1 MLGASTEKGS
11 RTMRNGYQ
19 VGDMVWGK
27 VKYHPWWPGLVFDEA
42 VASSVVFKEKRE
54 GCLLVAF
61 FGDASYGWFDP
72 GELLPFA
79 LHYSEKLMQTNA
91 QTFLTAVEEA
101 LDETRRRA
109 ALGLACCCRSPS
121 NFRPVNA
128 EGFFEVDVPGYEAGG
143 LYSMEQIQKAR
154 ENFQPR
160 KMLSFIRQLALRSRT
175 DVKRSISLTTK
186 VAKVLAYRKATFE
199 EFDETYAQAF
209 GVQPVRR
216 ADSAVAPDDCEKA
229 SSSGKSMTGEA
240 PSESK
245 YPTKHVNVE
254 DLQKEDNNH
263 STPRNGPK
271 NTKSGH
277 LSKGA
282 GDHISKKSALLVAMK
297 PEVRGNH
304 NSSVDLSPCA
314 TGKEPVPGK
323 NKNQNADVVTRRD
336 GADKTSN
343 VRKDPGQCLNSK
355 KPDTGEL
362 KRKKSLSV
370 GGQEERCN
378 CLETTRKIA
387 TSKSPKV
394 TSVLRFLLALA
405 RDTFYRAEKSIA
417 DNIKRFILQF
427 QSFADGQS
435 SEDELIGAIPVPFG
449 TPPKEIVEDIG
460 SDSKPFKKRVKAGSL
475 LQAGES
481 CGTSNR
487 QEEISIKSVEGCAEM
502 KSLATERRNG
512 GGDKKRTMLVVTFP
526 PGTRLPSVSE
536 LKARFARFGPL
547 DVLAIRQLWKS
558 SKCEVVFMNRA
569 DANAAYAHAI
579 RNRTF
584 LANTKASY
592 WLQDLE
598 DSSSKLPKSGNPN
611 HQLEPCPKELE
622 DDSLQYTKN
631 AKSETAPLGLASGM
645 NGSGRGGKSLLC
657 RSEAEM
663 STTGNN
669 PNGYASSSSTTF
681 NGSSQ
686 SFQHVVPSTL
696 PPRPLVYSPISSVH
710 GVRSSVDAINLEYPQ
725 NEAKKSHHYQ
735 TAAANVTTNGVD
747 ISSPMLHLLARC
759 SQIVADLKHSRK

>member
-42 VASSVVFKEKRE
+42 VASPVVSKEKRE

-61 FGDASYGWFDP
+61 FGDASFGWFDP

-79 LHYSEKLMQTNA
+79 LHYSEKSMQTNA

-109 ALGLACCCRSPS
+109 ALGLACRCRSPS
-121 NFRPVNA
+121 NFWPVNA

-160 KMLSFIRQLALRSRT
+160 KTLSFIRQLALRSRT
-175 DVKRSISLTTK
+175 DVKRSISLTKK

-209 GVQPVRR
+209 GVRPVRR
-216 ADSAVAPDDCEKA
+216 ADSSVAPDDLEKA

-245 YPTKHVNVE
+245 YPTKHVSIE

-263 STPRNGPK
+263 FTPRNGPK

-277 LSKGA
+277 FSKGS
-282 GDHISKKSALLVAMK
+282 GDHFSKKSALPVAMK

-304 NSSVDLSPCA
+304 NSSVAPSPCA

-323 NKNQNADVVTRRD
+323 SKIPNADLVTRRD

-343 VRKDPGQCLNSK
+343 VCKDPGQHLTSK
-355 KPDTGEL
+355 KPDTEGL
-362 KRKKSLSV
+362 KRKK
-370 GGQEERCN
+370 
-378 CLETTRKIA
+378 
-387 TSKSPKV
+387 
-394 TSVLRFLLALA
+394 
-405 RDTFYRAEKSIA
+405 AEKCIA
-417 DNIKRFILQF
+417 ANIKHFILQF

-435 SEDELIGAIPVPFG
+435 SEDELIGTIPVAFG

-460 SDSKPFKKRVKAGSL
+460 SDSKPFKKRVKAGSP

-487 QEEISIKSVEGCAEM
+487 QEEICTKSVEGCAEM

-512 GGDKKRTMLVVTFP
+512 GADKKRTMLVVTFP

-536 LKARFARFGPL
+536 LKAKFARFGSL
-547 DVLAIRQLWKS
+547 DVSAIRQLWKS
-558 SKCEVVFMNRA
+558 SKCEVIFMNRA

-579 RNRTF
+579 RNGTF

-592 WLQDLE
+592 RLKDLE
-598 DSSSKLPKSGNPN
+598 HSSSKLPKSGNPN

-631 AKSETAPLGLASGM
+631 AKSETTPLGLASGM
-645 NGSGRGGKSLLC
+645 NGSGRGGESLLC

-663 STTGNN
+663 SATGNN
-669 PNGYASSSSTTF
+669 PNGYASSSRTTF

-686 SFQHVVPSTL
+686 SFQRVVPSTL
-696 PPRPLVYSPISSVH
+696 PPRPMVYSPVSSVH
-710 GVRSSVDAINLEYPQ
+710 GGRSSVDAINLEYSQ

-735 TAAANVTTNGVD
+735 TATANVTTNGVD
-747 ISSPMLHLLARC
+747 ISRPMLHLLARC